1 VEKRKECERRRRPS
15 RRLRLG
21 WAKNKAVGC
30 PRWTDFLFS
39 DKQPRGEAGVA
50 QQRQP
55 GQSHSSPNIIPY
67 RPGKNTFGTVDQGAF
82 AAKSVS
88 A

>member
-1 VEKRKECERRRRPS
+1 VKDVVVLVVVFVLDGPRIRQLDVP
-15 RRLRLG
+15 
-21 WAKNKAVGC
+21 VG
-30 PRWTDFLFS
+30 RTSFFS